1 MYFMFRLL
9 NPADGFKIR
18 TVRKRER
25 EGGVG
30 MGWEGKGE
38 ISSCG
43 GQLEANG
50 RNDDDKYDAS
60 EW

>member
-1 MYFMFRLL
+1 MYFMFPLL

-38 ISSCG
+38 ISGC
-43 GQLEANG
+43 GQLEVNG